1 MSVTICMIG
10 LIIAILCA
18 WNAFLQE
25 VADRAEYKR
34 RLKAQEEKIHS
45 FELSYDEQNNVSDI
59 TVA

>member
-1 MSVTICMIG
+1 MIG